1 MNILKLN
8 ITYSRRILIFIV
20 SLLSGLSIFNLILCA
35 SGRLQMKEMRVPPGQ
50 TVIDDFP
57 NLYIGNIPNLTRK
70 NWQLSLVGA
79 SRDTVLDWNAF
90 SQMDTLTV
98 ISDFHCVTG
107 WSRFDNR
114 WTGVLI
120 RDVINLVQPAD
131 SVKFITF
138 YSADGY
144 STFLPIGECIGD
156 RDLLAFRWEGKDL
169 NTETG
174 GPVRVVLPRKYG
186 YKSAK
191 WIIKMVFSSKHGEG
205 YWESRGYSETADPWR
220 DDRYQ
225 SKDNPVK
232 LHQSHG
238 L

>member
-8 ITYSRRILIFIV
+8 IIYSSQIFKLIVYLSV
-20 SLLSGLSIFNLILCA
+20 SLPVFSLIRCA
-35 SGRLQMKEMRVPPGQ
+35 SRGPQMQELRIPPGQ
-50 TVIDDFP
+50 TVVDDFP
-57 NLYIGNIPNLTRK
+57 NLYISDIPDLKRK

-79 SRDTVLDWNAF
+79 SLDTVLDWNAF
-90 SQMDTLTV
+90 SQLDTITV

-120 RDVINLVQPAD
+120 RDVISLVQPAD
-131 SVKFITF
+131 SVKFIIF

-144 STFLPIGECIGD
+144 STFLPIGECTGD
-156 RDLLAFRWEGKDL
+156 RDLLAFRWEGQDL
-169 NTETG
+169 ETETG

-191 WIIKMVFSSKHGEG
+191 WIIKMVFSTEPREG

-220 DDRYQ
+220 NDRYQ
-225 SKDNPVK
+225 SKNNPVK
-232 LHQSHG
+232 
-238 L
+238 